1 MEKGIDGKRHQI
13 KFVVNM
19 KWYWWLLVAV
29 FVILG
34 ISTLVPAPAGK
45 PCLLGY
51 YAHCSFTPIS
61 TLICWAIAA
70 ASYWQGKKKT
80 VKKTS

>member
-1 MEKGIDGKRHQI
+1 
-13 KFVVNM
+13 M

-34 ISTLVPAPAGK
+34 ISTLVPVPAGK

-80 VKKTS
+80 AKKTS